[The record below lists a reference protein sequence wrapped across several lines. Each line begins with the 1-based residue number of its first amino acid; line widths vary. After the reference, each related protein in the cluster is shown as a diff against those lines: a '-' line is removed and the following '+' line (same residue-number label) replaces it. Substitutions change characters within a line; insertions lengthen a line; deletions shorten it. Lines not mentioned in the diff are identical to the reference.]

1 MNKNARAWNT
11 SMNVAFSNLI
21 TAYPTW
27 EVLKPYLLSGEGGRL
42 RIVPYTGTTGP
53 YALIRYVKGQSDL
66 SRPHV
71 AALRSAVWNTE
82 TNRPVGLLPVKSVT
96 GDSFP
101 RTGDLSL
108 PGYKLE
114 EFIDGTAI
122 LMWYN
127 PHATKWEICTRSTPG
142 AIHGFYSRDLSFA
155 QMFAEAS
162 QGLDTSILDTASSYT
177 FVLQH
182 PRNRIVLPVERP
194 AIRCVQR
201 VQIQPD
207 NTLVYAEIPSALH
220 PPRPYAFTSLVDL
233 LSALYDPRNRTQ
245 GIVIKSSD
253 TRWKHRTAFYNRAHR
268 LRGNKSDLNEVY
280 LTLWKEK
287 TLDEYLATF
296 REERRDAKNTLERF
310 KQLTRQVYAVYN
322 DAFKAKTLPR
332 TAIPVSLRCFV
343 YGLHNLYIQQLRP
356 AQRTVDWQ
364 TAQEFMNG
372 FEDMSRVMYAFHEAM
387 QGARNRIGMATVPT
401 ELPAVVGTEVV
412 VTDAPEVVRE
422 EDVPASVPEP
432 V

>member
-1 MNKNARAWNT
+1 MNT
-11 SMNVAFSNLI
+11 VFSTLI

-27 EVLKPYLLSGEGGRL
+27 EVLKPYLLSSEGGSL
-42 RIVPYTGTTGP
+42 RIVPYTGTIGP

-66 SRPHV
+66 SLQHV
-71 AALRSAVWNTE
+71 RALRSVVWNTE
-82 TNRPVGLLPVKSVT
+82 TNRPVGLIPVKSID
-96 GDSFP
+96 GDTLP
-101 RTGDLSL
+101 RTGDMSL
-108 PGYKLE
+108 TDYTLE

-162 QGLDTSILDTASSYT
+162 QGLDMATLDTASSYT

-182 PRNRIVLPVERP
+182 PRNRIVLPVGRP

-207 NTLVYAEIPSALH
+207 NTLVYAEIPYALH
-220 PPRPYAFTSLVDL
+220 PPRPYSFTSMTDL
-233 LSALYDPRNRTQ
+233 LSAIYTPTNRTQ

-253 TRWKHRTAFYNRAHR
+253 TRWKHRTVFYNRAHR
-268 LRGNKSDLNEVY
+268 LRCNKSDLNEVY
-280 LTLWKEK
+280 LTLWKDK
-287 TLDEYLATF
+287 TLEEYLATF

-364 TAQEFMNG
+364 TAQDFMNN
-372 FEDMSRVMYAFHEAM
+372 FEDTSRVIYAFNEAI
-387 QGARNRIGMATVPT
+387 QGVRNRIGMPSVPT

-412 VTDAPEVVRE
+412 VTDAPEPVRVE
-422 EDVPASVPEP
+422 EEGTSVAVTAEAAVTAVPVA
-432 V
+432 